1 MRYTPSRLSLTL
13 LSGALAVAA
22 VLAAG
27 PARADVYDDL
37 VTLEWATIRP
47 VQAAIETD
55 IREAETAEARRAVE
69 DKLIRALKHPRATY
83 VCKQTVCRLLRR
95 VGTEKCVPALAK
107 LLTDDRLS
115 HMARFALQYMAAPQA
130 AEALRDALP
139 RTRGD
144 LKIGIITSLG
154 ENGDPPSAAVLAP
167 LAGGRDTDL
176 ARAAIRALARIGGEA
191 GADALAKVTPPAALK
206 QVWADAY
213 LRAADDLREAGK
225 TDDAV
230 AIYEKLYVPAQP
242 ETIRI
247 AALRGLAL
255 AQGPKAV
262 GMLVRLVEADEGTLG
277 RAARRFLME
286 SPGKAVT
293 TAIASAAASADP
305 PVAIVLLDILT
316 ERDDTAAAPTVTRL
330 AEAGDERV
338 RVAALQALGR
348 LGDADSVPVLAKAVA
363 AGGPVRDA
371 AVAALNRIR
380 GEGVGQAIAKLLGS
394 KDADVRAGIVEVLAT
409 RADKS
414 MVPAMLEAARD
425 KDAAVRA
432 SAYKGLEAA
441 AGADALPELV
451 SLLVQ
456 TKESGE
462 RGAIEKALAAAIA
475 RTEGADAQSAPMV
488 SGLAKADA
496 DAKARLIRLLG
507 RVGGKPALAAVR
519 GALHDATDAVATAAV
534 RALADWPDASPA
546 PDLLKVIRTADDR
559 TRKALAFRGYVQ
571 MANMPGVGGDEAVR
585 MYQRAL
591 DLAETAAAKKSVL
604 SGLAGSRVP
613 QALDLVKGLMDD
625 PGVRAEAEL
634 ALVQVASNVR
644 DADPAAA
651 RSALEQ
657 AVKTTKNAAVRQ
669 KAQGILNEM
678 EKFRGYVTSWLLAG
692 PYTEGSPFNTAYPPE
707 KDGKDVQWKTV
718 AKGVGPQIIDLS
730 KTFSG
735 SNRAVYAKAWV
746 YSPVTQAVRLELG
759 SDDGIKV
766 WVNGKQV
773 HAKNASRPVR
783 PGEDTAK
790 ARLEKG
796 WNEVLVKI
804 SQGGGDWAF
813 SFRVTKPDGSAL
825 DDMKVR
831 LEKP

>member
-1 MRYTPSRLSLTL
+1 MRQPTFPHRLTL
-13 LSGALAVAA
+13 LIAATA

-27 PARADVYDDL
+27 PVRADVYDDL

-95 VGTEKCVPALAK
+95 VGTEKCVPPVAA

-130 AEALRDALP
+130 AEALRDALGK
-139 RTRGD
+139 TRGD
-144 LKIGIITSLG
+144 LKIGIVTSLG
-154 ENGDPPSAAVLAP
+154 ENGDPTSARALAP

-191 GADALAKVTPPAALK
+191 GADALARVTPPAALK
-206 QVWADAY
+206 RAWADAY
-213 LRAADDLREAGK
+213 LRAADDLREADK
-225 TDDAV
+225 TADAA
-230 AIYEKLYVPAQP
+230 AIYKKLYVPAQP

-255 AQGPKAV
+255 AQGPDAV
-262 GMLVRLVEADEGTLG
+262 AMLVALRKDGEGDVAQ
-277 RAARRFLME
+277 AARRFLME
-286 SPGKAVT
+286 SPGEAVS

-305 PVAIVLLDILT
+305 PVAIDLLDILT
-316 ERDDTAAAPTVTRL
+316 ERDDPSAAATVTRL
-330 AEAGDERV
+330 AEAGDEAV
-338 RVAALQALGR
+338 RVGALQALGR

-380 GEGVGQAIAKLLGS
+380 GEGVGKAIAKLLGS
-394 KDADVRAGIVEVLAT
+394 KDADVRAGVVEVLAT

-441 AGADALPELV
+441 AGAGALPEMV

-456 TKESGE
+456 TKESDE
-462 RGAIEKALAAAIA
+462 RGAIEKALATAVA
-475 RTEGADAQSAPMV
+475 RTEGTEAKSAPLV

-507 RVGGKPALAAVR
+507 RVGGTQALAAVR
-519 GALHDATDAVATAAV
+519 GALHDPTDAVATAAV

-546 PDLLKVIRTADDR
+546 PDLLKVIRTSDDR

-571 MANMPGVGGDEAVR
+571 MANMPGVGGEEAVR
-585 MYQRAL
+585 MYKRAL
-591 DLAETAAAKKSVL
+591 DLAETPAARKSVL
-604 SGLAGSRVP
+604 SGLAGARVP
-613 QALDLVKGLMDD
+613 QALDLVKDLLDE

-644 DADPAAA
+644 DVVPAAA
-651 RSALEQ
+651 RTALEK
-657 AVKTTKNAAVRQ
+657 VIDTSKDAAVRQ

-678 EKFRGYVTSWLLAG
+678 DKFRGYVTSWLLAG
-692 PYTEGSPFNTAYPPE
+692 PYTEGAPFNTAYPPE
-707 KDGKDVQWKTV
+707 KDGEDVAWKR
-718 AKGVGPQIIDLS
+718 AEKGVGPQIIDLT
-730 KTFSG
+730 KTYSG
-735 SNRAVYAKAWV
+735 NNRAVYAKAWI

-773 HAKNASRPVR
+773 HANNASRPVR

-790 ARLEKG
+790 ARLERG